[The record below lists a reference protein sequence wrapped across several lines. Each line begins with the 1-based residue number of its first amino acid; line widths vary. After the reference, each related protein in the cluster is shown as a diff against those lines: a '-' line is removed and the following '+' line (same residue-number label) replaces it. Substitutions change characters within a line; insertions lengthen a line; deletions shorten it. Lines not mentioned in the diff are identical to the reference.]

1 MDLSYE
7 ATSRTLKIDTGTLHY
22 HVAGSGEPLIL
33 LHGSG
38 PGVSGWS
45 NFGNNLPA
53 FAAHFRCY
61 IVDLPGF
68 GASEAIEGGHP
79 MMSSPGAI
87 VAFCAALG
95 ITRARFVG
103 NSMGGGVAMMIAL
116 ANPDLVER
124 FVSIGGIGINIFSPM
139 PPEGI
144 RLLADFTETPSREA
158 LVRWL
163 HSMVYDRSIITEA
176 LIEERFESAMRPEI
190 LAWSRKMYSHEAL
203 ATIYANLTGANGTP
217 LWANLARIRCP
228 VLLAW
233 GRDDRVT
240 PVDMGLLPMRLIP
253 RCELHTFYDCG
264 HWAMIERKAE
274 FESTALAFLQRP
286 A

>member
-1 MDLSYE
+1 M
-7 ATSRTLKIDTGTLHY
+7 
-22 HVAGSGEPLIL
+22 

-45 NFGNNLPA
+45 NFGNNLPS

-61 IVDLPGF
+61 IIDLPGF
-68 GASEAIEGGHP
+68 GASSAIEGGHP

-87 VAFCAALG
+87 MSFCAALG
-95 ITRARFVG
+95 ITQARFLG
-103 NSMGGGVAMMIAL
+103 NSMGGGIATML
-116 ANPDLVER
+116 ALSDPALVER

-144 RLLADFTETPSREA
+144 RLLADFTEAPSREA

-163 HSMVYDRSIITEA
+163 HSMVFDRAIITEDF
-176 LIEERFESAMRPEI
+176 IEERLASAMRPEI

-203 ATIYANLTGANGTP
+203 AAIYANLTGATGTP
-217 LWANLARIRCP
+217 LWANLARVRCP

-240 PVDMGLLPMRLIP
+240 PIDMGLLPMRLIP
-253 RCELHTFYDCG
+253 RCEMHTFYDCG
-264 HWAMIERKAE
+264 HWAMIERKKE
-274 FESTALAFLQRP
+274 FESAALAFLLRE